1 MNTLLLEKLKPITQE
16 EQEILNGKKDIKK
29 ELYTS
34 GNRFIIDSRKLLAP
48 SRLIE
53 IRPHTRFIHFPKHT
67 HNYVEMVYM
76 CQGTTEHIIGGTE
89 HIILNSGDLLLMNQ
103 HAVHE
108 VLPASEDD
116 IAINFIIMPE
126 FFPYT
131 MELID
136 HQNSLFEFLTSVL
149 SSSEPDCDYLYFR
162 VGNVAPVQNL
172 VENLIWNINRSHA
185 TFCSENPHQ
194 PRVPDLMADSY
205 ESFNN
210 INHLTMGLL
219 FLTLTE
225 YADTLSQTKSSSY
238 EQKLVL
244 SVLKYIEHNYK
255 DGTLE
260 YIAGQ
265 YHLAPYTLSRILK
278 KQTGNSFKE
287 LLVQQKMTRAAWLL
301 TNTSLSTEEIF
312 HAVGYEN
319 SSYFHKKF
327 REIYHQ
333 TPKEYRNSNH

>member
-34 GNRFIIDSRKLLAP
+34 GKQFIIDSHKLLEP
-48 SRLIE
+48 SKLIE

-76 CQGTTEHIIGGTE
+76 CQGTTEHIIGGAE
-89 HIILNSGDLLLMNQ
+89 HITLNSGDLLLMNQ
-103 HAVHE
+103 HAIHE

-162 VGNVAPVQNL
+162 VGNIAPVQNL
-172 VENLIWNINRSHA
+172 IENLIWNITGSH
-185 TFCSENPHQ
+185 S
-194 PRVPDLMADSY
+194 
-205 ESFNN
+205 SFSN
-210 INHLTMGLL
+210 INQLTMGLL

-225 YADTLSQTKSSSY
+225 YTDTLSQSKSSSY

-260 YIAGQ
+260 YISGQ
-265 YHLAPYTLSRILK
+265 HHLAPYTLSRILK

-287 LLVQQKMTRAAWLL
+287 LLVRQKMLRAAWLL

-327 REIYHQ
+327 RKIYHQ

>member
-34 GNRFIIDSRKLLAP
+34 GNRFIIDSRKLLDP

-162 VGNVAPVQNL
+162 VGNIAPVQNL
-172 VENLIWNINRSHA
+172 VENLIWNITSSHG
-185 TFCSENPHQ
+185 
-194 PRVPDLMADSY
+194 
-205 ESFNN
+205 SFNN
-210 INHLTMGLL
+210 INQLTMGLL

-225 YADTLSQTKSSSY
+225 YTDTLSQTRSSSY

-260 YIAGQ
+260 YISGQ
-265 YHLAPYTLSRILK
+265 HHLAPYTLSRILK

-287 LLVQQKMTRAAWLL
+287 LLVRQKMLRAAWLL

>member
-1 MNTLLLEKLKPITQE
+1 MNTLLLEKLKPITRE
-16 EQEILNGKKDIKK
+16 EQEILDGKKDIKK

-48 SRLIE
+48 SKLIE

-103 HAVHE
+103 HAIHE
-108 VLPASEDD
+108 VLPASGDD

-136 HQNSLFEFLTSVL
+136 RQNSLFEFLTSVL

-162 VGNVAPVQNL
+162 VGNIAPVQNL
-172 VENLIWNINRSHA
+172 VENLIWNITTRH
-185 TFCSENPHQ
+185 PHG
-194 PRVPDLMADSY
+194 D
-205 ESFNN
+205 FNN
-210 INHLTMGLL
+210 INQLTMGLL

-225 YADTLSQTKSSSY
+225 YTDTLSKTSSY

-244 SVLKYIEHNYK
+244 SVLKYIETNYK

-260 YIAGQ
+260 YISRQ
-265 YHLAPYTLSRILK
+265 HHLAPYTLSRILK

-287 LLVQQKMTRAAWLL
+287 LLVRQKMTRAAWLL

-327 REIYHQ
+327 REIFHQ
-333 TPKEYRNSNH
+333 TPKKYRATGK

>member
-16 EQEILNGKKDIKK
+16 EQAILNGKKDIKK

-34 GNRFIIDSRKLLAP
+34 GKQFIIDSHKLLEP
-48 SRLIE
+48 SKLIE

-76 CQGTTEHIIGGTE
+76 CQGTTEHIIGGAE
-89 HIILNSGDLLLMNQ
+89 HITLNSGDLLLMNQ
-103 HAVHE
+103 HAIHE
-108 VLPASEDD
+108 VLPASKDD

-149 SSSEPDCDYLYFR
+149 SSSELDCDYLYFR
-162 VGNVAPVQNL
+162 VGNIAPVQNL
-172 VENLIWNINRSHA
+172 VENLIWNITGSH
-185 TFCSENPHQ
+185 S
-194 PRVPDLMADSY
+194 
-205 ESFNN
+205 SFSN
-210 INHLTMGLL
+210 INQLTMGLL

-225 YADTLSQTKSSSY
+225 YTDTLSQSKSSSY

-255 DGTLE
+255 NGTLE
-260 YIAGQ
+260 YISGQ
-265 YHLAPYTLSRILK
+265 HHLAPYTLSRILK

-287 LLVQQKMTRAAWLL
+287 LLVRQKMLRAAWLL
-301 TNTSLSTEEIF
+301 TNTVLSTEEIF

>member
-1 MNTLLLEKLKPITQE
+1 MNAALLERLLPVTKE
-16 EQEILNGKKDIKK
+16 EQDILDGKKDIRK

-34 GNRFIIDSRKLLAP
+34 GAGFIIDSHKLLEP
-48 SRLIE
+48 SKLIE

-89 HIILNSGDLLLMNQ
+89 HILLNPGDLLLMNQ

-108 VLPASEDD
+108 VLPASADD
-116 IAINFIIMPE
+116 IAINFIILPE
-126 FFPYT
+126 FFPYA
-131 MELID
+131 MELME
-136 HQNSLFEFLTSVL
+136 NRNTLFEFLTSVL
-149 SSSEPDCDYLYFR
+149 SSSEPDCDYLHFR
-162 VGNVAPVQNL
+162 VGNIAPVQNL
-172 VENLIWNINRSHA
+172 IENLIWNITGKQQLSANM
-185 TFCSENPHQ
+185 NQ
-194 PRVPDLMADSY
+194 
-205 ESFNN
+205 
-210 INHLTMGLL
+210 LTMGLL

-225 YADTLSQTKSSSY
+225 YTDTLSQTDNSSY

-260 YIAGQ
+260 HICAKH
-265 YHLAPYTLSRILK
+265 HLAPYTLSRILK

-287 LLVQQKMTRAAWLL
+287 LLIRQKMTHAAWML

-327 REIYHQ
+327 RETYHM
-333 TPKEYRNSNH
+333 TPKEYRTVSI

>member
-34 GNRFIIDSRKLLAP
+34 GKQFIIDSHKLLEP
-48 SRLIE
+48 SKLIE

-103 HAVHE
+103 HAIHE

-162 VGNVAPVQNL
+162 VGNIAPVQNL
-172 VENLIWNINRSHA
+172 VENLIWNITGNHS
-185 TFCSENPHQ
+185 
-194 PRVPDLMADSY
+194 
-205 ESFNN
+205 SFSN
-210 INHLTMGLL
+210 INQLTMGLL

-225 YADTLSQTKSSSY
+225 YTDTLSQSKSSSY

-260 YIAGQ
+260 YISGQ
-265 YHLAPYTLSRILK
+265 HHLAPYTLSRILK
-278 KQTGNSFKE
+278 KRTGNSFKE
-287 LLVQQKMTRAAWLL
+287 LLVRQKMLRAAWLL
-301 TNTSLSTEEIF
+301 TNTVLSTEEIF